1 MVKKAKS
8 GVIPLDLNNCS
19 TLDHL
24 QYVPKARSSS
34 ITSIEST
41 NSDGSVTIVE
51 KLMMPTIREFD
62 ELTSFE
68 QFVRDETWDNEFDY
82 FHAKLNYYPPFVMK
96 ACRLNL
102 DKIKHTANKNSR
114 KFRRQLNHHVKN
126 HLFKDLEKCCGYPLD
141 FGKAEVIDTPN
152 RITWRYHDYS
162 DHGFDPQEEDEYGR
176 RWKLDMTISCTNE
189 NAMVE
194 VDYKSM
200 PVEDESA
207 II

>member
-1 MVKKAKS
+1 MPKKIKS
-8 GVIPLDLNNCS
+8 TSVPLDLNNCPP
-19 TLDHL
+19 LER
-24 QYVPKARSSS
+24 VPPLPKNRSASV
-34 ITSIEST
+34 TSIETT
-41 NSDGSVTIVE
+41 NTDGSVTMVE
-51 KLMMPTIREFD
+51 RLMLPPIREFD

-82 FHAKLNYYPPFVMK
+82 FHAKLNYYPPFVLK
-96 ACRLNL
+96 ACRSNL

-141 FGKAEVIDTPN
+141 FGKAEIIETPN
-152 RITWRYHDYS
+152 KITWVYRDYS
-162 DHGFDPQEEDEYGR
+162 NHGFSEDDADPLDR
-176 RWKLDMTISCTNE
+176 KWKLDLAISCTNE

-200 PVEDESA
+200 PVEDEEA
-207 II
+207 VF

>member
-1 MVKKAKS
+1 MPKKLKS
-8 GVIPLDLNNCS
+8 TSVPLDLANCP
-19 TLDHL
+19 TMDHL
-24 QYVPKARSSS
+24 QAAPKARSAS
-34 ITSIEST
+34 ITSIETTDS
-41 NSDGSVTIVE
+41 NGSVTMVE
-51 KLMMPTIREFD
+51 KLMLPPIREFD

-96 ACRLNL
+96 QCKQNL

-141 FGKAEVIDTPN
+141 FGKAEIVETPGK
-152 RITWRYHDYS
+152 ITWKYHDTS
-162 DHGFDPQEEDEYGR
+162 DHGFSPAEEEQYGR
-176 RWKLDMTISCTNE
+176 KWRLDLDISCTNE

-194 VDYKSM
+194 VDYRSM
-200 PVEDESA
+200 PCDTVD
-207 II
+207 